1 MISKVLH
8 DFVLSRS
15 QSRSHSILFS
25 QIGYRI
31 PSRSEKHAI
40 YVHYAPGPLG
50 RLRGTHFEAG
60 KRNGGSRPGGG
71 LDVGLASDPR

>member
-40 YVHYAPGPLG
+40 YVHYAPGPRG
-50 RLRGTHFEAG
+50 RLRGTHLEEEG
-60 KRNGGSRPGGG
+60 RIKEEEGRKKEGRKKGG
-71 LDVGLASDPR
+71 